1 MLTYLIRRHLPT
13 ALLAPLFVYSLILY
27 APGGVVWSVNSFR
40 PFSHISLLGGEH
52 VQPNVCTGNL
62 GCMEDWYVWTFHLD
76 NPWPLNYAAYI
87 FDPGETAYVDAYG
100 NDVPKGLDADIF
112 GWHVRGSGALTG
124 DFGKSFWIGRY
135 LPVSELFSP
144 DLDKLFA
151 AIFTFLVSLTLAA
164 SIQQLRR
171 ARVYL
176 RPGKSPLAAA
186 ERALRLAAYRQA
198 QVLPTI
204 RC

>member
-1 MLTYLIRRHLPT
+1 MLTYLIRRHLPA
-13 ALLAPLFVYSLILY
+13 ALLAPLIAYSLLLY
-27 APGGVVWSVNSFR
+27 VPGGVVWSVDSFR
-40 PFSHISLLGGEH
+40 HIRGVSWGMQSPPYACSSCPDFMGR
-52 VQPNVCTGNL
+52 
-62 GCMEDWYVWTFHLD
+62 WYIQTFHLD
-76 NPWPLNYAAYI
+76 KPWPLNYAAYV
-87 FDPGETAYVDAYG
+87 FDPGETTYVDAYD
-100 NDVPKGLDADIF
+100 NDVPKGLDANIF
-112 GWHVRGSGALTG
+112 GWHLRGSGALTG

-135 LPVSELFSP
+135 IPVSELFSP

-151 AIFTFLVSLTLAA
+151 AIFTFLVSLTLAV

-176 RPGKSPLAAA
+176 PLGKSPLSAA
-186 ERALRLAAYRQA
+186 ERALRLATYMQA